1 MSVTQYT
8 IGCGYELLKLK
19 DTVFFLSKNSLK
31 TITIDNGEAYVDFV
45 NQSPHPPSPNR
56 LKGFNV
62 KLTETESLDE
72 RYVFTKQLTMSI
84 TGHLTDSTFLLD
96 DDYYI
101 VVQTE
106 DGTYYLVNVDF
117 PSKMSFMYNLSEGQ
131 DQTDFTFVS
140 NSNHP
145 TLKLNWSP
153 TTWNTCQTYQVYGID
168 GLKLLEKD
176 YTTIDAEQGVINL
189 FDGHEFK
196 DVVYL
201 KNTISLQENYDGKI
215 ATTTISFEIPFNNYK
230 PSWQYNLLEF
240 DQNLYVAH
248 ITPKSSE
255 SGIFAG
261 YEHGLQPS
269 YEINGNASNGESTS
283 IKITLTEASEW
294 GIFELDTWSYYR
306 DSSKR
311 WIGVDSE
318 HICVEFGIGAYL
330 LMQEVDGNG
339 TPTGRYKCLE
349 GYENRY
355 SNYNIVETY
364 DEAPRFASSDCAR
377 SMARGSRVV
386 GYTCVDGDKYELR
399 VNTISYDNNK
409 TNVDEDEYYYIGSM
423 VESASP
429 WCYEEVQYKWELTTE
444 WVCRPQFER
453 WIPSGTTC
461 IGADKYQNNYK
472 QVSDDKI
479 TWIDSDPLEWSA
491 STVIE
496 YNSEDC
502 GYQPFG
508 GKYALTLNDSRVIS
522 AECDSTNAIRPR
534 DISAYTKTVVSAVIG
549 NCITS
554 INSDA
559 FRSCRSLTSV
569 TIPNS
574 VTNIYSRAFFGC
586 SGLTSLEL
594 PSNIDAIWSQTF
606 AYCSNITNLVIPN
619 SLTFLD
625 SRAFAACS
633 KLEKVTIGSGL
644 TGIPSDTFEGCHN
657 LKSIGD
663 VGSGAS
669 IEIPSNIKSIGDS
682 AFISCYG
689 LTSVTIPDCVETIY
703 EHAFQTCTGLT
714 SLTIGSGVTSIKY
727 AAFSGCTSLMSITML
742 GETPPTLT
750 DADNTFAATN
760 NCPIYVPCASLAKY
774 RTTQYWERYVDRIVP
789 IEPCHPTGIKYTI
802 TLRDSSTVSAACYAA
817 TDIVRSEV
825 QAYSGSAVNIE
836 ICDCV
841 EIVGGS
847 TFDSFGSLTS
857 VSLPQYLTTI
867 NDYAFSYCTGL
878 TTINIP
884 NSVEYVGERAF
895 DGCMNLP
902 TYNGVRYADT
912 CAVLAV
918 NDQESYNLK
927 NGIRFIGTEA
937 FAWQS
942 NLRSMVIPGTVAGIN
957 SYAFRGCSSLTS
969 VTIPNE
975 ISYIGE
981 GAFYDCN
988 TLVTANIPVGLK
1000 TIPTHCFHKC
1010 NLTSVTIPDSVE
1022 VISDYAFSDNHNLLN
1037 VDIPSG
1043 VTYFGTLAFGGCN
1056 YLQSITFHSIVPPT
1070 SPEVLTFDDCV
1081 RLSHIYVPAQSV
1093 DAYKETFSHYASLI
1107 YPIPT

>member
-8 IGCGYELLKLK
+8 IPCRYNIPKLK
-19 DTVFFLSKNSLK
+19 DTVYFVSKSMAKIIN
-31 TITIDNGEAYVDFV
+31 IDNGTAFV
-45 NQSPHPPSPNR
+45 TINNPSPYPMSPSK
-56 LKGFNV
+56 LQGFNI
-62 KLTETESLDE
+62 KLNETESLDE
-72 RYVFTKQLTMSI
+72 RYKFTKQLTMSI
-84 TGHLTDSTFLLD
+84 HGHLTDSRFLMD

-117 PSKMSFMYNLSEGQ
+117 PSKMTYTYNLSEGQ
-131 DQTDFTFVS
+131 NQTDFTFTS
-140 NSNHP
+140 NSNYP

-153 TTWNTCQTYQVYGID
+153 TTWNTCQTYQLHGID
-168 GLKLLEKD
+168 SLKLLEKA
-176 YTTIDAEQGVINL
+176 YTSIDSNGVINL
-189 FDGHEFK
+189 FDDHEFK
-196 DVVYL
+196 DVDFL
-201 KNTISLQENYDGKI
+201 KNTAALQEAYDGEI
-215 ATTTISFEIPFNNYK
+215 TTTTISFEIPFNNYK

-240 DQNLYVAH
+240 DKNLYTAH
-248 ITPKSSE
+248 ITPKNSE

-269 YEINGNASNGESTS
+269 YEINGSTSIGESTT
-283 IKITLTEASEW
+283 IKITLVETSNW
-294 GIFELDTWSYYR
+294 GLFEFDTWSYYR

-318 HICVEFGIGAYL
+318 HICVAFGIGAYL

-349 GYENRY
+349 GYESEY
-355 SNYNIVETY
+355 TNYNIVGTY
-364 DEAPRFASSDCAR
+364 DEAPRFASSDCGR

-386 GYTCVDGDKYELR
+386 GYTCIDGDKYELR

-461 IGADKYQNNYK
+461 IGIDKYQNNYK

-522 AECDSTNAIRPR
+522 AECDSTSSIRRR
-534 DISAYTKTVVSAVIG
+534 DISAYTKSVVNAVIG

-554 INSDA
+554 IDSRA
-559 FRSCRSLTSV
+559 FIDCKSLSSV

-574 VTNIYSRAFFGC
+574 VTNIDSLAFFGC

-594 PSNIDAIWSQTF
+594 PSNVGAIWSQAF
-606 AYCSNITNLVIPN
+606 AYCESVTNLVIPN
-619 SLTFLD
+619 SLTVLD
-625 SRAFAACS
+625 SRVFAACFN
-633 KLEKVTIGSGL
+633 LENVTIGSGL
-644 TGIPSDTFEGCHN
+644 TGIPSDTFQACFN

-689 LTSVTIPDCVETIY
+689 LTSVTIPDCVEAIG
-703 EHAFQTCTGLT
+703 EGAFQACTGLT
-714 SLTIGSGVTSIKY
+714 SLTIGSGVTSIKNS
-727 AAFSGCTSLMSITML
+727 AFLNCYNLRSITML

-750 DADNTFAATN
+750 DADRTFAATN

-774 RTTQYWERYVDRIVP
+774 RTAPIWERYIDRIVP

-825 QAYSGSAVNIE
+825 QAYSGTARDIE
-836 ICDCV
+836 IGECV
-841 EIVGGS
+841 KTIGWG
-847 TFDSFGSLTS
+847 TFQNFTALTS

-867 NDYAFSYCTGL
+867 NDYAFAYSTGL

-918 NDQESYNLK
+918 NDQELYNLK

-942 NLRSMVIPGTVAGIN
+942 NLRSMVIPGTVARIN

-969 VTIPNE
+969 VTIPNG

-981 GAFYDCN
+981 AAFYDCN
-988 TLVTANIPVGLK
+988 TLDTANIPVGLK

-1022 VISDYAFSDNHNLLN
+1022 IIGDYAFNGNISLEN
-1037 VDIPSG
+1037 VEIPSG
-1043 VTYFGTLAFGGCN
+1043 VTYFGDDAFGSCIN
-1056 YLQSITFHSIVPPT
+1056 LRSITFHSITPPT
-1070 SPEVLTFDDCV
+1070 NPGRPFNDCG

-1093 DAYKETFSHYASLI
+1093 DAYKATFSYYSSLI